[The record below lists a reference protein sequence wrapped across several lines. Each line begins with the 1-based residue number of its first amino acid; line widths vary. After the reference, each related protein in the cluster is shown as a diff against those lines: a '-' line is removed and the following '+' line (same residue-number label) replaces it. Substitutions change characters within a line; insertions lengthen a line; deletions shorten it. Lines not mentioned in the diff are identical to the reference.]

1 MSPDTHDLKRD
12 PSFRWL
18 MAGAF
23 MSLMGDQFTLI
34 ALPWLVLRM
43 TGDPLA
49 LGTALALVAVPRA
62 VFILIGGALVDRHSP
77 KRVMMLTK
85 HANTLLLGI
94 LAALVLTNGVTLPAV
109 YALSLAIGLAS
120 AFSIPAGT
128 SMLPH
133 VVAPRHLQAA
143 NGMMMGL
150 RQVTMFIGPLIAG
163 VLIAVFGDGGKA
175 GLADAKGLGIA
186 FAIDALTFA
195 LSAWTLSRVAMR
207 PSPAAATSPEPV
219 LKAVAAGIRTF
230 WADRHLRLCFAYW
243 SAVALLIIGPIH
255 IALPLLASTQLHG
268 DAAAFGILI
277 GAHGAGTLA
286 GMVLSSMFPSLKA
299 RSFGLTILVVDALVG
314 ALFIP
319 MGQVTAPWQGAGLLL
334 AIGVL
339 GGFIQVAVFTWIQ
352 LRVAPAMLGRAMSLF
367 MFIFMG
373 LTPVSAAFTGWLLR
387 SVPLNTVFVGS
398 GALLIGMVLLAL
410 VATQLPKV
418 PHARPEAA

>member
-1 MSPDTHDLKRD
+1 
-12 PSFRWL
+12 
-18 MAGAF
+18 
-23 MSLMGDQFTLI
+23 
-34 ALPWLVLRM
+34 
-43 TGDPLA
+43 
-49 LGTALALVAVPRA
+49 
-62 VFILIGGALVDRHSP
+62 
-77 KRVMMLTK
+77 MMLTK

-94 LAALVLTNGVTLPAV
+94 LAALVLTNSVTLSAV

-143 NGMMMGL
+143 NGMQMGL

-163 VLIAVFGDGGKA
+163 LLIAVFGDGGKA

-207 PSPAAATSPEPV
+207 PIPAAPSREPV

-243 SAVALLIIGPIH
+243 AAVALLIIGPIH
-255 IALPLLASTQLHG
+255 IALPLLASTQLNG
-268 DAAAFGILI
+268 DASAFGVLI

-286 GMVLSSMFPSLKA
+286 GMVLSSMFPGLKA
-299 RSFGLTILVVDALVG
+299 RSFGMTILVVDALVG

-319 MGQVTAPWQGAGLLL
+319 MGQVSATWQGAGLLL

-352 LRVAPAMLGRAMSLF
+352 MRVAPAMLGRAMSLF
-367 MFIFMG
+367 MFIFLG
-373 LTPVSAAFTGWLLR
+373 LTPVSAALTGWLLR

-398 GALLIGMVLLAL
+398 GALLIGMVALAL

-418 PHARPEAA
+418 PYARPEAA